1 MGTNPLL
8 ANALDL
14 DRWADTRE
22 SQGAFPELMRRLLAQ
37 TPGIT
42 NIDIRAHEGT
52 AAPGWD
58 GTATSDGSSFLPK
71 GELRF
76 EFGTNKQPKTKADDD
91 YEKRVEK
98 VTGKSDEIFVFAT
111 PRNWAGAASWAEI
124 RRREEVFASV
134 EAYDAHRLEGWLQS
148 IPAVHY
154 WLSEKL
160 GKPVSGVQTLT
171 SWWEGFRGNC
181 TIKVPPDFHTAG
193 RHNESE
199 RLMQLLGRQGTVPTV
214 QAVWRNDT
222 LAFCHAVLLQEDR
235 TELERT
241 LVVSNPE
248 AWRYLAMQASPL
260 ILIPVFDNP
269 DIGIALNNGHSVIR
283 PIAEVNTGRNDV
295 NSIKLSKIDRH
306 IGYGLLV
313 GTGLER
319 SFADKLSALS
329 RRSMSSFYRCISL
342 DLHRSQPEWAKDRGT
357 VAVLAPLALV
367 GTWDADHSG
376 DRDAISNFV
385 NEEVDEINLL
395 LDELLDKYPL
405 DPPFIRSG
413 GRWRMVDAVDAAA
426 LLLPKLSES
435 HTACW
440 KKFAEFVLTCEDP
453 LEGLSFKEAVIA
465 QCDARKSLV
474 SSPLRQGVARS
485 LVLAATSS
493 KQTGRMRSI
502 GQGVDEIVTSL
513 LSAVLH
519 DGSGRVLNHLAP
531 YLPFLAEASPRLFL
545 QFFDDGLIGEMSVMT
560 LLFQSAEFN
569 VLNSSV
575 SVHSFLMAIECLC
588 WSPDFFGK
596 AVRLAVLLTD
606 LAPNQKVRDECLDT
620 LDKVLSI
627 RTRMSAASQ
636 NDKKIIVRWALDEY
650 PGVGWDLV
658 KRMLSHEGIMV
669 CPYEPIY
676 RDWDVSKSDL
686 DVGEVELLI
695 HELLQMMLLFAEYV
709 LERWLCLL
717 SVLEVISREDRLKL
731 AELLEETIDQ
741 GVWCADDLFEI
752 WSVIGSIVRQCQ
764 ASPWVFRSLSVEELQ
779 PFIDIMN
786 KIEPC
791 DYPRR
796 FAWLFDYEARVV
808 VFGLSVF
815 DDGYSECLRD
825 MRSDAMRTVAGWG
838 VEQLRFLV
846 QEVKDPVVAGF
857 YIAMEAPE
865 LESEILTWLDDESA
879 GLYRAA
885 SGFVRYVAA
894 ERGIPWVR
902 EVLKSSFLTRDGR
915 MRFVAALP
923 AEKVYWELVGEFE
936 SFLVQGYW
944 ENMNVT
950 MIKRE
955 DREGVGDLLLK
966 RGCIS
971 QAIVLFWWMLHDGP
985 EPTPKRVVE
994 ALVRL
999 IDASDQVGV
1008 PDLSNKAA
1016 ELLAWLERVEP
1027 TPPELPMLE
1036 FQYFDYVPNCEPSNA
1051 LYEYLGSNS
1060 GEFAQLVLGVFL
1072 DDSSGS
1078 SEEMYRV
1085 YKQRC
1090 FTVLYQW
1097 KRLPGLYDDGTVDG
1111 AHLANWVDDVRQL
1124 LRADGGERDYDGL
1137 IGEVLASSP
1146 DGKDGMWPVEAVRDL
1161 IESLKNPRLE
1171 CGLFRG
1177 RLNRRGVT
1185 FRGVYEGGDQE
1196 AGLAA
1201 RYRAQAREMDARWP
1215 RTAALLRGLA
1225 EKYEKEADQE
1235 NAEAE
1240 QLGDQD

>member
-627 RTRMSAASQ
+627 RTRSI
-636 NDKKIIVRWALDEY
+636 DKDTTGVIV
-650 PGVGWDLV
+650 
-658 KRMLSHEGIMV
+658 V
-669 CPYEPIY
+669 CKT
-676 RDWDVSKSDL
+676 DKAHNS
-686 DVGEVELLI
+686 
-695 HELLQMMLLFAEYV
+695 
-709 LERWLCLL
+709 
-717 SVLEVISREDRLKL
+717 L
-731 AELLEETIDQ
+731 AEQLKEH
-741 GVWCADDLFEI
+741 
-752 WSVIGSIVRQCQ
+752 SI
-764 ASPWVFRSLSVEELQ
+764 
-779 PFIDIMN
+779 
-786 KIEPC
+786 
-791 DYPRR
+791 
-796 FAWLFDYEARVV
+796 
-808 VFGLSVF
+808 
-815 DDGYSECLRD
+815 
-825 MRSDAMRTVAGWG
+825 
-838 VEQLRFLV
+838 
-846 QEVKDPVVAGF
+846 
-857 YIAMEAPE
+857 
-865 LESEILTWLDDESA
+865 
-879 GLYRAA
+879 
-885 SGFVRYVAA
+885 
-894 ERGIPWVR
+894 
-902 EVLKSSFLTRDGR
+902 TR
-915 MRFVAALP
+915 
-923 AEKVYWELVGEFE
+923 KYH
-936 SFLVQGYW
+936 
-944 ENMNVT
+944 
-950 MIKRE
+950 
-955 DREGVGDLLLK
+955 
-966 RGCIS
+966 
-971 QAIVLFWWMLHDGP
+971 AIVY
-985 EPTPKRVVE
+985 
-994 ALVRL
+994 
-999 IDASDQVGV
+999 
-1008 PDLSNKAA
+1008 N
-1016 ELLAWLERVEP
+1016 
-1027 TPPELPMLE
+1027 
-1036 FQYFDYVPNCEPSNA
+1036 N
-1051 LYEYLGSNS
+1051 
-1060 GEFAQLVLGVFL
+1060 
-1072 DDSSGS
+1072 
-1078 SEEMYRV
+1078 
-1085 YKQRC
+1085 
-1090 FTVLYQW
+1090 FTE
-1097 KRLPGLYDDGTVDG
+1097 DEGTVDAPIG
-1111 AHLANWVDDVRQL
+1111 RSMNDRKKMAINRTNGRNAVTHYKVLKRFGQYTYIECQL
-1124 LRADGGERDYDGL
+1124 ETGRTHQIRVHMAS
-1137 IGEVLASSP
+1137 IGHPL
-1146 DGKDGMWPVEAVRDL
+1146 
-1161 IESLKNPRLE
+1161 
-1171 CGLFRG
+1171 
-1177 RLNRRGVT
+1177 
-1185 FRGVYEGGDQE
+1185 
-1196 AGLAA
+1196 
-1201 RYRAQAREMDARWP
+1201 
-1215 RTAALLRGLA
+1215 
-1225 EKYEKEADQE
+1225 
-1235 NAEAE
+1235 
-1240 QLGDQD
+1240 LGDTVYGPAKSPFGNLQGQTLHAKVLGFVHPTTGEYVEFDTPLPEYFKKLLDKLEIK